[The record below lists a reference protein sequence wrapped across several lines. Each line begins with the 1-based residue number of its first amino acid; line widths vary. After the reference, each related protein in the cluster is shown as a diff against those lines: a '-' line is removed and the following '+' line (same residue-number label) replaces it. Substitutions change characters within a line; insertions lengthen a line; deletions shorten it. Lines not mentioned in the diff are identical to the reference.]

1 MDVLKT
7 AAKGI
12 AWTTAST
19 IVRSL
24 VSLVQVSVL
33 TRFLVKGDFGIIA
46 IANLFIGF
54 TQIFLDMGLSA
65 GIMHRNDTTPHQY
78 SSLFWLNIFSGIL
91 LTGILCL
98 IAPLAAGI
106 YNEPELTKVLIML
119 SFCILFTSLGSQ
131 HKIVQQKRMRFKFIA
146 LVEIITALL
155 SLALAVVL
163 AIKGAGVYSLVYS
176 NMFHSLSAGLLFLAI
191 GLVKDRN
198 ISFHFRLSE
207 TYDYLKIG
215 VYSMGS
221 QILDYFSRESDILII
236 SATLGKETVGVYSL
250 CKKLV
255 LSVYNAV
262 NPIFNRVLTPVIA
275 ALQEDRQRMKRLYL
289 TLTETL
295 SLLNMPVYCLIG
307 VFSVGILNCIYGPQY
322 VEGALVLLFI
332 SLSYG
337 LNAPVSLT
345 GALQTATGRTDLGFY
360 WTVYRIVLTAVAVYV
375 GSLFG
380 INTIAIAL
388 FALSILNI
396 PVIWRM
402 TIKPIIK
409 GSFWEYVSRSLLIG
423 LIVIAFS
430 APFYFFFGQMTNV
443 PACLGIG
450 VLYAILYVLLV
461 LLLFPR
467 SYPVRLAKE
476 KLGLGLRPEA

>member
-7 AAKGI
+7 TAKGI

-19 IVRSL
+19 IVRSV
-24 VSLVQVSVL
+24 VSLVQVSIL
-33 TRFLVKGDFGIIA
+33 TRFLAKGDFGIIA

-98 IAPLAAGI
+98 ISPLAAHI
-106 YNEPELTKVLIML
+106 YKEPELTKVLML
-119 SFCILFTSLGSQ
+119 LSLSILFTSLGSQ
-131 HKIVQQKRMRFKFIA
+131 HKIVQQKKMRFKFIA

-155 SLALAVVL
+155 SLVL
-163 AIKGAGVYSLVYS
+163 AIVLAVSGAGVYSLVFS
-176 NMFHSLSAGLLFLAI
+176 TLFHSLSAGLLFLAI
-191 GLVKDRN
+191 GLVNDRN
-198 ISFHFRLSE
+198 ISFHFKLSE
-207 TYDYLKIG
+207 TVDYLKIG

-262 NPIFNRVLTPVIA
+262 NPVINRVITPVLA
-275 ALQEDRQRMKRLYL
+275 TLQEDKNRVRRLYL
-289 TLTETL
+289 DLTETL
-295 SLLNMPVYCLIG
+295 ALLNMPIYCLIA
-307 VFSVGILNCIYGPQY
+307 VFSTGILNFVYGPQY
-322 VEGALVLLFI
+322 VEGSIVLLFV

-337 LNAPVSLT
+337 IASAGGLIGS
-345 GALQTATGRTDLGFY
+345 LQTATGRTDLGFY
-360 WTVYRIVLTAVAVYV
+360 WTICRVALTALAVYF
-375 GSLFG
+375 GSLIG
-380 INTIAIAL
+380 INAIAIAL
-388 FALSILNI
+388 FALNVISN
-396 PVIWRM
+396 PVFWRV
-402 TIKPIIK
+402 TIKPIIACRYT
-409 GSFWEYVSRSLLIG
+409 EYFRSSIFIG
-423 LIVIAFS
+423 LVAIAFS
-430 APFYFFFGQMTNV
+430 VPFYLLCGQMTNV

-461 LLLFPR
+461 LLHFPR

-476 KLGLGLRPEA
+476 KLGLGLRPGA